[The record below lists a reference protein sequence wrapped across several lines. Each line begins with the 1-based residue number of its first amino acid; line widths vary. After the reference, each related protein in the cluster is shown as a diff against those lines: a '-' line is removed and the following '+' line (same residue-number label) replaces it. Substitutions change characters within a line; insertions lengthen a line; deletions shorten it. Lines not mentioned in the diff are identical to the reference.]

1 MTKSLLQAM
10 KNIIKSMNQNAEK
23 CLCPSVPISI
33 ISTRW
38 AFAYIVIY
46 DVIMEIS

>member
-23 CLCPSVPISI
+23 CLCPMKFCTNQYNIDQMGI
-33 ISTRW
+33 CL
-38 AFAYIVIY
+38 
-46 DVIMEIS
+46 